1 MPIRLLKIVILVAL
15 ASSEAF
21 PQSFPFTTYTTT
33 DGLAQSAVSCFF
45 QDSRGHMWF
54 GTWGGISRYDG
65 RTFWS
70 YRNSAFHVTSICED
84 DRDTL
89 WIGTTTGLALLAFGD
104 STVHWMKTWDGS
116 LPSDYILT
124 LLKDDDGNMWV
135 GTDRGL
141 VVFTPSGRRVSFGTK
156 QGLQDEYIP
165 VLRKDSTGAILIGS
179 AGGILQCSL
188 KNDELVDVR
197 EILTGNPRCPDDRT
211 AQRRHSCGIGSR
223 SNRHPIP

>member
-1 MPIRLLKIVILVAL
+1 MTNRLLKIVLLAAL
-15 ASSEAF
+15 AYFEAF

-84 DRDTL
+84 GRDTL
-89 WIGTTTGLALLAFGD
+89 WIGTTSGLARLAFGD
-104 STVHWMKTWDGS
+104 STVRWVKTRDGS
-116 LPSDYILT
+116 LPSDYVLT

-141 VVFTPSGRRVSFGTK
+141 VVYTPSGRSVSFGTE
-156 QGLQDEYIP
+156 QGLQDQYIP

-179 AGGILQCSL
+179 GRGHPAMCDEERRTHQCAGAPQRHL
-188 KNDELVDVR
+188 
-197 EILTGNPRCPDDRT
+197 RCPDDRT
-211 AQRRHSCGIGSR
+211 AQWRHSRGFVSR
-223 SNRHPIP
+223 SKRHPIP